1 MDVELTAVNGDCH
14 IDNAYMSMTLTDE
27 TIVRLKEQDQ
37 KHLTIGIRP
46 ENMFLVD
53 ADKAVLS
60 ADCLVAEPQGSHQI
74 VAIEMDHKIM
84 KIVAPPR
91 PQIQAGETIHLAFK
105 QESILFFDKET
116 KLRI

>member
-1 MDVELTAVNGDCH
+1 
-14 IDNAYMSMTLTDE
+14 MSMMLTDE
-27 TIVRLKEQDQ
+27 TAVRLKEQNK

-46 ENMFLVD
+46 ENMSLVG
-53 ADKAVLS
+53 ADEAVLS
-60 ADCLVAEPQGSHQI
+60 ADCLVVEPQGSHQI
-74 VAIEMDHKIM
+74 VAIEMDNKIM
-84 KIVAPPR
+84 KIVVPPR